1 MQAQAETKYFHYDIY
16 ITFPYLY
23 AKGQFKNVCRTFLE
37 TLFLQLEV
45 IIEKLERRC
54 WLILYF
60 EWFDFPAQFDGL
72 NYILQLIEFIFILGY

>member
-16 ITFPYLY
+16 ITFSYLY

-54 WLILYF
+54 
-60 EWFDFPAQFDGL
+60 
-72 NYILQLIEFIFILGY
+72 